1 MNMLKVLTDV
11 SLAAFA
17 TASVSASAL
26 AEAIPAGGG
35 IYEWINRFG
44 ALALCAFMVLQN
56 YRQSTMLG
64 GIITRKD
71 EEIKATREQLL
82 TITRELLSAIQ
93 ANTNGTN
100 VMIDALNKRP
110 CIMPN
115 PLKEGD

>member
-1 MNMLKVLTDV
+1 MNVLKILTDM

-17 TASVSASAL
+17 TASVAASAV
-26 AEAIPAGGG
+26 ASAVPAGDG

-71 EEIKATREQLL
+71 EEIKETREQLL
-82 TITRELLSAIQ
+82 GVTRELLAAIQ
-93 ANTNGTN
+93 DNTHGTS
-100 VMIDALNKRP
+100 VMIDALNQRP

-115 PLKEGD
+115 PLKET